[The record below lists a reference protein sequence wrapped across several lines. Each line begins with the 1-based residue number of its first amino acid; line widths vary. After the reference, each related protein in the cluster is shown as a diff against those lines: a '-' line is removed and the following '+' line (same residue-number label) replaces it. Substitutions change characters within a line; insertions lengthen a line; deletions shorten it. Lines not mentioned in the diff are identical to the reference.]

1 MELGI
6 GAGWNE
12 EECDAFGI
20 ELGTLR
26 ERFDRFEEGL
36 AVIDSL
42 LTNDRTT
49 FDGSY
54 YRLAEAM
61 NNPKPVQ
68 AKIPMC
74 IGGVGRRR
82 TIPLVAR
89 HADHWNYGGSD
100 PGEFA
105 ELRGLLHEACHSI
118 GREPDE
124 ITCSCLIRYESDD
137 ALLGARVAEMEAAGA
152 DLVDRL
158 APEVGAA
165 VGRRARRGG
174 DRMTELLARD
184 GRTVGCFCIHSIV
197 SLRQLAPRILGNSGC
212 AEQSDEGGS
221 AWEICRVASPSSPVA
236 HAASAAPSPRRSS
249 REGAQVVITGRSSD
263 EGRAGRRGD
272 RSTRRHA
279 VRPGRRQAASR
290 LRTGHRRS
298 RSHAF
303 GKIDILVNNAGGASN
318 HAPVADLTDEAFE
331 DALLWNVW
339 STFWC
344 IPTCGAAA

>member
-1 MELGI
+1 MRFAISTSPQRTTWAWLLDVWRRADALPVFESGWTFDHLYPLAGDSTDDCLEGWVTLTALLQATTRFRGGVLVTGMVYRHPGVLANMASTLDIVSGGRLELGL

-54 YRLAEAM
+54 YHLAEAM

-105 ELRGLLHEACHSI
+105 ELRGRAARGLSLDRPRARRDHVQLPDPLRVRRRPPARQ
-118 GREPDE
+118 GRGDG
-124 ITCSCLIRYESDD
+124 SGGRRF
-137 ALLGARVAEMEAAGA
+137 G
-152 DLVDRL
+152 DRL

-165 VGRRARRGG
+165 VGRRACRGG
-174 DRMTELLARD
+174 DRLTEPAY
-184 GRTVGCFCIHSIV
+184 GW
-197 SLRQLAPRILGNSGC
+197 ALGWLFLYSFDSFSSTAC
-212 AEQSDEGGS
+212 AADPGEQ
-221 AWEICRVASPSSPVA
+221 WMR
-236 HAASAAPSPRRSS
+236 
-249 REGAQVVITGRSSD
+249 GAVR
-263 EGRAGRRGD
+263 RRG
-272 RSTRRHA
+272 
-279 VRPGRRQAASR
+279 
-290 LRTGHRRS
+290 
-298 RSHAF
+298 
-303 GKIDILVNNAGGASN
+303 
-318 HAPVADLTDEAFE
+318 
-331 DALLWNVW
+331 
-339 STFWC
+339 
-344 IPTCGAAA
+344 

>member
-1 MELGI
+1 MRFAISTSPQRTTWAWLLDVWRRADALPVFESGWTFDHLYPLAGDSTDDCLEGWVTLTALLQATTRLRGGVLVTGMVYRHPGVLANMASTLDIVSSGRLELGI

-54 YRLAEAM
+54 YHLAEAM

-105 ELRGLLHEACHSI
+105 ELRGLLHEACISI

-152 DLVDRL
+152 DL
-158 APEVGAA
+158 A
-165 VGRRARRGG
+165 
-174 DRMTELLARD
+174 
-184 GRTVGCFCIHSIV
+184 IV
-197 SLRQLAPRILGNSGC
+197 SLPKS
-212 AEQSDEGGS
+212 EPPSVVE
-221 AWEICRVASPSSPVA
+221 RVA
-236 HAASAAPSPRRSS
+236 AAI
-249 REGAQVVITGRSSD
+249 G
-263 EGRAGRRGD
+263 
-272 RSTRRHA
+272 
-279 VRPGRRQAASR
+279 
-290 LRTGHRRS
+290 
-298 RSHAF
+298 
-303 GKIDILVNNAGGASN
+303 
-318 HAPVADLTDEAFE
+318 
-331 DALLWNVW
+331 
-339 STFWC
+339 
-344 IPTCGAAA
+344 